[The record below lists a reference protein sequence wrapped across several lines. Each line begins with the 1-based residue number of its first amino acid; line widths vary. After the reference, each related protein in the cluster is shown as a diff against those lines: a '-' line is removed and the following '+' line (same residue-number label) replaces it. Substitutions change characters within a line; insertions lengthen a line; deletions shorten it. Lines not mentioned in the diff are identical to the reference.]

1 MLWVRIFTQSAVLL
15 SIRFNALC
23 IAMAHAIH
31 NQLLGW
37 EHSERTCFATC
48 HAMPCHEFNG
58 VFRVMFSS
66 PFGRPHR
73 WHWAQCTAHSGP
85 LHSHHC
91 HVVWFSGFRLSS
103 VAEHVHGVRWWT
115 VKITQ
120 EKKIVIFCLC
130 GALIYECH
138 QSWIVDCS
146 FLLFRTLSIFHKW
159 LLDDAVHRFAE
170 LLCNCWIIL
179 PMGTFAFIRLE
190 QKKNQI
196 LRISNRK
203 TNKIAA
209 PRQIIHSH
217 WTPIHSHERLAY
229 SERLQLDNNQNFI
242 HAIVVVVVVVD
253 GSKPKTSQKRKYQP
267 RHNRKT
273 IL

>member
-23 IAMAHAIH
+23 IATAHAIH
-31 NQLLGW
+31 NRLLGW

-120 EKKIVIFCLC
+120 EKKN
-130 GALIYECH
+130 
-138 QSWIVDCS
+138 SN
-146 FLLFRTLSIFHKW
+146 FLSVWRFNLWVSPKLNCRLQFPSVPHSIFHKW

-217 WTPIHSHERLAY
+217 WTPIHPHERLAY

-242 HAIVVVVVVVD
+242 HAIVVVVVD

>member
-1 MLWVRIFTQSAVLL
+1 MRSDREWVYHHMWTWTCDHASGHITILLSLWPMLWVRIFTQSAVLL

-23 IAMAHAIH
+23 IATAHAIH
-31 NQLLGW
+31 NRLLGW

-120 EKKIVIFCLC
+120 EKKI
-130 GALIYECH
+130 
-138 QSWIVDCS
+138 
-146 FLLFRTLSIFHKW
+146 
-159 LLDDAVHRFAE
+159 
-170 LLCNCWIIL
+170 
-179 PMGTFAFIRLE
+179 
-190 QKKNQI
+190 
-196 LRISNRK
+196 
-203 TNKIAA
+203 
-209 PRQIIHSH
+209 
-217 WTPIHSHERLAY
+217 
-229 SERLQLDNNQNFI
+229 
-242 HAIVVVVVVVD
+242 
-253 GSKPKTSQKRKYQP
+253 
-267 RHNRKT
+267 
-273 IL
+273 